1 MDQSEIINLWKAYD
15 KKLEASLMLNKS
27 NAIELT
33 KLKTKSLLSSM
44 TPLKIFT
51 IVVGMLWVF
60 VGATLISNLF
70 VHAYASVSP
79 FFLYSAVIQLLL
91 TAIAIAIYMY
101 QVVLIHQVDI
111 TDTLIKTQK
120 RLTQLKSS
128 TLWVARILLLQ
139 LPAWTTFYWSMDLFK
154 SGHLP
159 YIIINTAVTV
169 IALAIS
175 LWLFINIRYEN
186 REKKW
191 FKLIFQGKEWTPVI
205 KAIALQE
212 EIEVFEREQ

>member
-1 MDQSEIINLWKAYD
+1 
-15 KKLEASLMLNKS
+15 
-27 NAIELT
+27 
-33 KLKTKSLLSSM
+33 LLSSM

-51 IVVGMLWVF
+51 IIVGMLWVGIGGTI
-60 VGATLISNLF
+60 VVNLF

-79 FFLYSAVIQLLL
+79 FFLYSAAFQLLL
-91 TAIAIAIYMY
+91 TAIGIGIYLY
-101 QVVLIHQVDI
+101 QLVLIHQMDI

-139 LPAWTTFYWSMDLFK
+139 LPAWTTFYWSMDLIK

-159 YIIINTAVTV
+159 YIFLNSVVTL
-169 IALAIS
+169 LAIAVS

-191 FKLIFQGKEWTPVI
+191 FKLIFEGKEWTPVI
-205 KAIALQE
+205 KAIELHK
-212 EIEVFEREQ
+212 EIEAFERE

>member
-1 MDQSEIINLWKAYD
+1 MESSEIINIWKAYD
-15 KKLEASLMLNKS
+15 RKLEASLLLNKS

-33 KLKTKSLLSSM
+33 RLKTKSLLSSM

-51 IVVGMLWVF
+51 IIVGMLWVSIGGTL
-60 VGATLISNLF
+60 VGNLF

-79 FFLYSAVIQLLL
+79 FFLYSAAFQLLL
-91 TAIAIAIYMY
+91 TAIGIGIYLY
-101 QVVLIHQVDI
+101 QLVLIHQMDI
-111 TDTLIKTQK
+111 TDTLINTQR

-139 LPAWTTFYWSMDLFK
+139 LPAWTTFYWSMDLIK

-159 YIIINTAVTV
+159 YIFLNSVVTLIAIAV
-169 IALAIS
+169 S

-186 REKKW
+186 REKQW
-191 FKLIFQGKEWTPVI
+191 FKLIFEGKEWTPVI
-205 KAIALQE
+205 KAIELHK
-212 EIEVFEREQ
+212 EIEAFERE

>member
-15 KKLEASLMLNKS
+15 RKLEASLMLNKS
-27 NAIELT
+27 NAIEIT
-33 KLKTKSLLSSM
+33 RLKTKSLLSSM
-44 TPLKIFT
+44 TPLKLFT

-79 FFLYSAVIQLLL
+79 FFLYSAAFQLLL
-91 TAIAIAIYMY
+91 TAIGIGIYLY
-101 QVVLIHQVDI
+101 QLVLIHQMDI

-120 RLTQLKSS
+120 RLTHLKSS
-128 TLWVARILLLQ
+128 TLWVARILFLQ
-139 LPAWTTFYWSMDLFK
+139 LPAWTTFYWSMDLIK

-159 YIIINTAVTV
+159 YIFLNSVVTL
-169 IALAIS
+169 LAIAVS
-175 LWLFINIRYEN
+175 LWLFVNIRYEN

-191 FKLIFQGKEWTPVI
+191 FRLIFEGKEWTPVI
-205 KAIALQE
+205 KAIELHK
-212 EIEVFEREQ
+212 EIEAFERE

>member
-1 MDQSEIINLWKAYD
+1 MEQSEIINLWKAYD
-15 KKLEASLMLNKS
+15 RKLEASLMLNKS
-27 NAIELT
+27 NAIEIT
-33 KLKTKSLLSSM
+33 RLKTKSLLSSM
-44 TPLKIFT
+44 TPLKLFT

-79 FFLYSAVIQLLL
+79 FFLYSAAFQLLL
-91 TAIAIAIYMY
+91 TAIGIGIYLY
-101 QVVLIHQVDI
+101 QLVLIHQMDI

-128 TLWVARILLLQ
+128 TLWVARILFLQ
-139 LPAWTTFYWSMDLFK
+139 LPAWTTFYWSMDLIK

-159 YIIINTAVTV
+159 YIFLNSVVTL
-169 IALAIS
+169 LAIAVS

-191 FKLIFQGKEWTPVI
+191 FKLIFEGKEWTPVI
-205 KAIALQE
+205 KAIELHK
-212 EIEVFEREQ
+212 EIEAFERE

>member
-1 MDQSEIINLWKAYD
+1 MEQSEIINLWKAYD
-15 KKLEASLMLNKS
+15 RKLEASLMLNKS
-27 NAIELT
+27 NAIEIT
-33 KLKTKSLLSSM
+33 RLKTKSLLSSM
-44 TPLKIFT
+44 TPLKLFT

-60 VGATLISNLF
+60 VGVTLISNLF

-79 FFLYSAVIQLLL
+79 FFLYSAAFQLLL
-91 TAIAIAIYMY
+91 TAIGIGIYLY
-101 QVVLIHQVDI
+101 QLVLIHQMDI

-139 LPAWTTFYWSMDLFK
+139 LPAWTTFYWSMDLIK

-159 YIIINTAVTV
+159 YIFLNSVVTL
-169 IALAIS
+169 LAIAVS

-191 FKLIFQGKEWTPVI
+191 FKLIFEGKEWTPVI
-205 KAIALQE
+205 KAIELHK
-212 EIEVFEREQ
+212 EIEAFERE

>member
-15 KKLEASLMLNKS
+15 RKLEASLMLNKS
-27 NAIELT
+27 NAIEIT
-33 KLKTKSLLSSM
+33 RLKTKSLLSSM

-51 IVVGMLWVF
+51 IIVGMLWVSIGGTI
-60 VGATLISNLF
+60 VVNLF

-79 FFLYSAVIQLLL
+79 FFLYSAAFQLLL
-91 TAIAIAIYMY
+91 TAIGIGIYLY
-101 QVVLIHQVDI
+101 QLVLIHQMDI

-139 LPAWTTFYWSMDLFK
+139 LPAWTTFYWSMDLIK

-159 YIIINTAVTV
+159 YIFLNSVVTL
-169 IALAIS
+169 LAIAVS
-175 LWLFINIRYEN
+175 LWLFVNIRYEN

-191 FKLIFQGKEWTPVI
+191 FKLIFEGKEWTPVI
-205 KAIALQE
+205 KAIELHK
-212 EIEVFEREQ
+212 EIEAFERE

>member
-15 KKLEASLMLNKS
+15 RKLEASLMLNKS
-27 NAIELT
+27 NAIEIT
-33 KLKTKSLLSSM
+33 RLKTKSLLSSM

-51 IVVGMLWVF
+51 IIVGMLWVSIGGTI
-60 VGATLISNLF
+60 VVNLF

-79 FFLYSAVIQLLL
+79 FFLYSAAFQLLL
-91 TAIAIAIYMY
+91 TAIGIGIYLY
-101 QVVLIHQVDI
+101 QLVLIHQMDI

-139 LPAWTTFYWSMDLFK
+139 LPAWTTFYWSMDLIK

-159 YIIINTAVTV
+159 YIFLNSVVTL
-169 IALAIS
+169 LAIAVS

-191 FKLIFQGKEWTPVI
+191 FKLIFEGKEWTPVI
-205 KAIALQE
+205 KAIELHK
-212 EIEVFEREQ
+212 EIEAFERE

>member
-15 KKLEASLMLNKS
+15 RKLEASLMLNKS
-27 NAIELT
+27 NAIEIT
-33 KLKTKSLLSSM
+33 RLKTKSLLSSM

-51 IVVGMLWVF
+51 IIVGMLWVSIGGTI
-60 VGATLISNLF
+60 VVNLF

-79 FFLYSAVIQLLL
+79 FFLYSAAFQLLL
-91 TAIAIAIYMY
+91 TAIGIGIYLY
-101 QVVLIHQVDI
+101 QLVLIHQMDI

-120 RLTQLKSS
+120 RLTHLKSS
-128 TLWVARILLLQ
+128 TLWVARILFLQ
-139 LPAWTTFYWSMDLFK
+139 LPVWTTFYWSMDLIK

-159 YIIINTAVTV
+159 YIFLNSVVTL
-169 IALAIS
+169 LAIAVS

-191 FKLIFQGKEWTPVI
+191 FKLIFEGKEWTPVI
-205 KAIALQE
+205 KAIELHK
-212 EIEVFEREQ
+212 EIEAFERE

>member
-1 MDQSEIINLWKAYD
+1 MESSEIINIWKAYD
-15 KKLEASLMLNKS
+15 RKLEASLLLNKS

-33 KLKTKSLLSSM
+33 RLKTKSLLSSM

-51 IVVGMLWVF
+51 IIVGMLWVSIGGTL
-60 VGATLISNLF
+60 VGNLF

-79 FFLYSAVIQLLL
+79 FFLYSAAFQLLL
-91 TAIAIAIYMY
+91 TAIGIGIYLY
-101 QVVLIHQVDI
+101 QLVLIHQMDI

-139 LPAWTTFYWSMDLFK
+139 LPAWTTFYWSMDLIK

-159 YIIINTAVTV
+159 YIFLNSVVTL
-169 IALAIS
+169 LAIAVS

-191 FKLIFQGKEWTPVI
+191 FKLIFEGKEWTPVI
-205 KAIALQE
+205 KAIELHK
-212 EIEVFEREQ
+212 EIEAFERE

>member
-15 KKLEASLMLNKS
+15 RKLEASLMLNKS
-27 NAIELT
+27 NAIEIT
-33 KLKTKSLLSSM
+33 RLKTKSLLSSM

-51 IVVGMLWVF
+51 IIVGMLWVSIGGTI
-60 VGATLISNLF
+60 VVNLF
-70 VHAYASVSP
+70 VHAYTSVSP
-79 FFLYSAVIQLLL
+79 FFLYSAAFQLLL
-91 TAIAIAIYMY
+91 TAIGIGIYLY
-101 QVVLIHQVDI
+101 QLVLIHQMDI

-139 LPAWTTFYWSMDLFK
+139 LPAWTTFYWSMDLIK

-159 YIIINTAVTV
+159 YIFLNSVVTL
-169 IALAIS
+169 LAIAVS

-191 FKLIFQGKEWTPVI
+191 FKLIFEGKEWTPVI
-205 KAIALQE
+205 KAIELHK
-212 EIEVFEREQ
+212 EIEAFERE

>member
-15 KKLEASLMLNKS
+15 RKLEASLMLNKS
-27 NAIELT
+27 NAIEIT
-33 KLKTKSLLSSM
+33 RLKTKSLLSSM

-51 IVVGMLWVF
+51 IIVGMLWVSIGGTI
-60 VGATLISNLF
+60 VVNLF
-70 VHAYASVSP
+70 VHAYTSVSP
-79 FFLYSAVIQLLL
+79 FFLYSAAFQLLL
-91 TAIAIAIYMY
+91 TAIGIGIYLY
-101 QVVLIHQVDI
+101 QLVLIHQMDI

-128 TLWVARILLLQ
+128 TLWVARILFLQ
-139 LPAWTTFYWSMDLFK
+139 LPVWTTFYWSMDLIK

-159 YIIINTAVTV
+159 YIFLNSVVTL
-169 IALAIS
+169 LAIAVS

-191 FKLIFQGKEWTPVI
+191 FRLIFEGKEWTPVI
-205 KAIALQE
+205 KAIELHK
-212 EIEVFEREQ
+212 EIEAFERE

>member
-15 KKLEASLMLNKS
+15 RKLEASLMLNKS
-27 NAIELT
+27 NAIEIT
-33 KLKTKSLLSSM
+33 RLKTKSLLSSM
-44 TPLKIFT
+44 TPLKLFT

-79 FFLYSAVIQLLL
+79 FFLYSAAFQLLL
-91 TAIAIAIYMY
+91 TAIGIGIYLY
-101 QVVLIHQVDI
+101 QLVLIHQMDI

-128 TLWVARILLLQ
+128 TLWVARILFLQ
-139 LPAWTTFYWSMDLFK
+139 LPAWTTFYWSMDLIK

-159 YIIINTAVTV
+159 YIFLNSVVTL
-169 IALAIS
+169 LAIAVS

-191 FKLIFQGKEWTPVI
+191 FKLIFEGKEWTPVI
-205 KAIALQE
+205 KAIELHK
-212 EIEVFEREQ
+212 EIEAFERE

>member
-15 KKLEASLMLNKS
+15 RKLEASLMLNKS
-27 NAIELT
+27 NAIEIT
-33 KLKTKSLLSSM
+33 RLKTKSLLSSM
-44 TPLKIFT
+44 TPLKLFT

-79 FFLYSAVIQLLL
+79 FFLYSAAFQLLL
-91 TAIAIAIYMY
+91 TAIGIGIYLY
-101 QVVLIHQVDI
+101 QLVLIHQMDI

-120 RLTQLKSS
+120 RLTHLKSS
-128 TLWVARILLLQ
+128 TLWVARILFLQ
-139 LPAWTTFYWSMDLFK
+139 LPVWTTFYWSMDLIK

-159 YIIINTAVTV
+159 YIFLNSVVTL
-169 IALAIS
+169 LAIAVS

-191 FKLIFQGKEWTPVI
+191 FKLIFEGKEWTPVI
-205 KAIALQE
+205 KAIELHK
-212 EIEVFEREQ
+212 EIEAFERE

>member
-15 KKLEASLMLNKS
+15 RKLEASLMLNKS
-27 NAIELT
+27 NAIEIT
-33 KLKTKSLLSSM
+33 RLKTKSLLSSM

-51 IVVGMLWVF
+51 IIVGMLWVGIGGTI
-60 VGATLISNLF
+60 VVNLF

-79 FFLYSAVIQLLL
+79 FFLYSAAFQLLL
-91 TAIAIAIYMY
+91 TAIGIGIYLY
-101 QVVLIHQVDI
+101 QLVLIHQMDI
-111 TDTLIKTQK
+111 TDTLINTQK

-128 TLWVARILLLQ
+128 TLWVARILFLQ
-139 LPAWTTFYWSMDLFK
+139 LPAWTTFYWSMDLIK

-159 YIIINTAVTV
+159 YIFLNSVVTL
-169 IALAIS
+169 LAIAFS

-191 FKLIFQGKEWTPVI
+191 FKLIFEGKEWTPVI
-205 KAIALQE
+205 KAIELHK
-212 EIEVFEREQ
+212 EIEAFERE

>member
-1 MDQSEIINLWKAYD
+1 MEQSEIINLWKAYD
-15 KKLEASLMLNKS
+15 RKLEASLMLNKS
-27 NAIELT
+27 NAIGLT
-33 KLKTKSLLSSM
+33 RLKTKSLLSSM
-44 TPLKIFT
+44 TPLKLFT

-79 FFLYSAVIQLLL
+79 FFLYSAAFQLLL
-91 TAIAIAIYMY
+91 TAIGIGIYLY
-101 QVVLIHQVDI
+101 QLVLIHQMDI

-139 LPAWTTFYWSMDLFK
+139 LPAWTTFYWSMDLIK

-159 YIIINTAVTV
+159 YIFLNSVVTL
-169 IALAIS
+169 LAIAFS

-191 FKLIFQGKEWTPVI
+191 FKLIFEGKEWTPVI
-205 KAIALQE
+205 KAIELHK
-212 EIEVFEREQ
+212 EIEAFERE

>member
-15 KKLEASLMLNKS
+15 RKLEASLMLNKS
-27 NAIELT
+27 NAIEIT
-33 KLKTKSLLSSM
+33 RLKTKSLLSSM

-51 IVVGMLWVF
+51 IIVGMLWVGIGGTI
-60 VGATLISNLF
+60 VVNLF

-79 FFLYSAVIQLLL
+79 FFLYSAAFQLLL
-91 TAIAIAIYMY
+91 TAIGIGIYLY
-101 QVVLIHQVDI
+101 QLVLIHQMDI

-120 RLTQLKSS
+120 RLTHLKSS

-139 LPAWTTFYWSMDLFK
+139 LPAWTTFYWSMDLIK

-159 YIIINTAVTV
+159 YIFLNSVVTL
-169 IALAIS
+169 LAIAVS
-175 LWLFINIRYEN
+175 LWLFVNIRYEN

-191 FKLIFQGKEWTPVI
+191 FRLIFEGKEWTPVI
-205 KAIALQE
+205 KAIELHK
-212 EIEVFEREQ
+212 EIEAFERE

>member
-1 MDQSEIINLWKAYD
+1 MEQSEIINLWKAYD
-15 KKLEASLMLNKS
+15 RKLEASLMLNKS
-27 NAIELT
+27 NAIEIT
-33 KLKTKSLLSSM
+33 RLKTKSLLSSM

-51 IVVGMLWVF
+51 IIVGMLWVGIGGTI
-60 VGATLISNLF
+60 VVNLF

-79 FFLYSAVIQLLL
+79 FFLYSAAFQLLL
-91 TAIAIAIYMY
+91 TAIGIGIYLFLL
-101 QVVLIHQVDI
+101 VLIHQMDI

-139 LPAWTTFYWSMDLFK
+139 LPAWTTFYWSMDLIK

-159 YIIINTAVTV
+159 YIFLNSVVTL
-169 IALAIS
+169 LAIAVS

-191 FKLIFQGKEWTPVI
+191 FKLIFEGKEWTPVI
-205 KAIALQE
+205 KAIELHK
-212 EIEVFEREQ
+212 EIEAFERE

>member
-1 MDQSEIINLWKAYD
+1 MEQSEIINLWKAYER
-15 KKLEASLMLNKS
+15 KLEASLMLNKS
-27 NAIELT
+27 NAIEIT
-33 KLKTKSLLSSM
+33 RLKTKSLLSSM
-44 TPLKIFT
+44 TPLKLFT

-79 FFLYSAVIQLLL
+79 FFLYSAAFQLLL
-91 TAIAIAIYMY
+91 TAIGIGIYLY
-101 QVVLIHQVDI
+101 QLVLIHQMDI
-111 TDTLIKTQK
+111 TDTLINTQK

-128 TLWVARILLLQ
+128 TLWVARILFLQ
-139 LPAWTTFYWSMDLFK
+139 LPAWTTFYWSMDLIK

-159 YIIINTAVTV
+159 YIFLNSVVTL
-169 IALAIS
+169 LAIAFS

-191 FKLIFQGKEWTPVI
+191 FKLIFEGKEWTPVI
-205 KAIALQE
+205 KAIELHK
-212 EIEVFEREQ
+212 EIEAFERE

>member
-1 MDQSEIINLWKAYD
+1 MEQSEIINLWKAYD
-15 KKLEASLMLNKS
+15 RKLEASLMLNKS
-27 NAIELT
+27 NAIEIT
-33 KLKTKSLLSSM
+33 RLKTKSLLSSM

-51 IVVGMLWVF
+51 IIVGMLWVSIGGTI
-60 VGATLISNLF
+60 VVNLF

-79 FFLYSAVIQLLL
+79 FFLYSAAFQLLL
-91 TAIAIAIYMY
+91 TAIGIGIYLY
-101 QVVLIHQVDI
+101 QLVLIHQMDI

-139 LPAWTTFYWSMDLFK
+139 LPAWTTFYWSMDLIK

-159 YIIINTAVTV
+159 YIFLNSVVTL
-169 IALAIS
+169 LAIAVS

-191 FKLIFQGKEWTPVI
+191 FKLIFEGKEWTPVI
-205 KAIALQE
+205 KAIELHK
-212 EIEVFEREQ
+212 EIEAFERE

>member
-15 KKLEASLMLNKS
+15 RKLEASLMLNKS
-27 NAIELT
+27 NAIEIT
-33 KLKTKSLLSSM
+33 RLKTKSLLSSM

-51 IVVGMLWVF
+51 IIVGMLWVGIGGTI
-60 VGATLISNLF
+60 VVNLF

-79 FFLYSAVIQLLL
+79 FFLYSAAFQLLL
-91 TAIAIAIYMY
+91 TAIGIGIYLY
-101 QVVLIHQVDI
+101 QLVLIHQMDI

-120 RLTQLKSS
+120 RLTHLKSS
-128 TLWVARILLLQ
+128 TLWVARILFLQ
-139 LPAWTTFYWSMDLFK
+139 LPVWTTFYWSMDLIK

-159 YIIINTAVTV
+159 YIFLNSVVTL
-169 IALAIS
+169 LAIAVS

-191 FKLIFQGKEWTPVI
+191 FKLIFEGKEWTPVI
-205 KAIALQE
+205 KAIELHK
-212 EIEVFEREQ
+212 EIEAFERE

>member
-15 KKLEASLMLNKS
+15 RKLEASLMLNKS
-27 NAIELT
+27 NAIEIT
-33 KLKTKSLLSSM
+33 RLKTKSLLSSM

-51 IVVGMLWVF
+51 IIVGMLWVGIGGTI
-60 VGATLISNLF
+60 VVNLF

-79 FFLYSAVIQLLL
+79 FFLYSAAFQLLL
-91 TAIAIAIYMY
+91 TAIGIGIYLY
-101 QVVLIHQVDI
+101 QLVLIHQMDI

-120 RLTQLKSS
+120 RLTHLKSS

-139 LPAWTTFYWSMDLFK
+139 LPAWTTFYWSMDLIK

-159 YIIINTAVTV
+159 YIFLNSVVTL
-169 IALAIS
+169 LAIAVS

-191 FKLIFQGKEWTPVI
+191 FKLIFEGKEWTPVI
-205 KAIALQE
+205 KAIELHK
-212 EIEVFEREQ
+212 EIEAFERE

>member
-1 MDQSEIINLWKAYD
+1 MEQSEIINLWKAYD
-15 KKLEASLMLNKS
+15 RKLEASLMLNKS
-27 NAIELT
+27 NAIEIT
-33 KLKTKSLLSSM
+33 RLKTKSLLSSM
-44 TPLKIFT
+44 TPLKLFT

-79 FFLYSAVIQLLL
+79 FFLYSAAFQLLL
-91 TAIAIAIYMY
+91 TAIGIGIYLY
-101 QVVLIHQVDI
+101 QLVLIHQMDI

-139 LPAWTTFYWSMDLFK
+139 LPAWTTFYWSMDLIK

-159 YIIINTAVTV
+159 YIFLNSVVTL
-169 IALAIS
+169 LAIAFS

-191 FKLIFQGKEWTPVI
+191 FKLIFEGKEWTPVI
-205 KAIALQE
+205 KAIELHK
-212 EIEVFEREQ
+212 EIEAFERE

>member
-15 KKLEASLMLNKS
+15 RKLEASLMLNKS
-27 NAIELT
+27 NAIEIT
-33 KLKTKSLLSSM
+33 RLKTKSLLSSM

-51 IVVGMLWVF
+51 IIVGMLWVGIGGTI
-60 VGATLISNLF
+60 VVNLF

-79 FFLYSAVIQLLL
+79 FFLYSAAFQLLL
-91 TAIAIAIYMY
+91 TAIGIGIYLY
-101 QVVLIHQVDI
+101 QLVLIHQMDI

-139 LPAWTTFYWSMDLFK
+139 LPAWTTFYWSMDLIK

-159 YIIINTAVTV
+159 YIFLNSVVTL
-169 IALAIS
+169 LAIAFS

-191 FKLIFQGKEWTPVI
+191 FKLIFEGKEWTPVI
-205 KAIALQE
+205 KAIELHK
-212 EIEVFEREQ
+212 EIEAFERE

>member
-15 KKLEASLMLNKS
+15 RKLEASLMLNKS
-27 NAIELT
+27 NAIEIT
-33 KLKTKSLLSSM
+33 RLKTKSLLSSM

-51 IVVGMLWVF
+51 IIVGMLWVGIGGTI
-60 VGATLISNLF
+60 VVNLF

-79 FFLYSAVIQLLL
+79 FFLYSAAFQLLL
-91 TAIAIAIYMY
+91 TAIGIGIYLY
-101 QVVLIHQVDI
+101 QLVLIHQMDI

-128 TLWVARILLLQ
+128 TLWVARILFLQ
-139 LPAWTTFYWSMDLFK
+139 LPVWTTFYWSMDLIK

-159 YIIINTAVTV
+159 YIFLNSVVTL
-169 IALAIS
+169 LAIAVS

-191 FKLIFQGKEWTPVI
+191 FKLIFEGKEWTPVI
-205 KAIALQE
+205 KAIELHK
-212 EIEVFEREQ
+212 EIEAFERE

>member
-15 KKLEASLMLNKS
+15 RKLEASLMLNKS

-33 KLKTKSLLSSM
+33 RLKTKSLLSSM

-51 IVVGMLWVF
+51 IIVGMLWVF
-60 VGATLISNLF
+60 IGGTIVVNLF

-79 FFLYSAVIQLLL
+79 FFLYSAAFQLLL
-91 TAIAIAIYMY
+91 TAIAIVIYLY
-101 QVVLIHQVDI
+101 QLVLIHQVDI

-128 TLWVARILLLQ
+128 TLWVARILFLQ
-139 LPAWTTFYWSMDLFK
+139 LPAWTTFYLSMGMFE
-154 SGHLP
+154 SGNLP
-159 YIIINTAVTV
+159 YILINSTVTLL
-169 IALAIS
+169 ALGIS
-175 LWLFINIRYEN
+175 VWLFVNIRYAN

-191 FKLIFQGKEWTPVI
+191 FKLIFEGKEWTPVI
-205 KAIALQE
+205 KAIELHE
-212 EIEVFEREQ
+212 EIEAFEKE

>member
-15 KKLEASLMLNKS
+15 RKLEASLMLNKS
-27 NAIELT
+27 NAIEIT
-33 KLKTKSLLSSM
+33 RLKTKSLLSSM
-44 TPLKIFT
+44 TPLKLFT

-79 FFLYSAVIQLLL
+79 FFLYSAAFQLLL
-91 TAIAIAIYMY
+91 TAIGIGIYLY
-101 QVVLIHQVDI
+101 QLVLIHQMDI

-139 LPAWTTFYWSMDLFK
+139 LPAWTTFYWSMDLIK

-159 YIIINTAVTV
+159 YIFLNSVVTL
-169 IALAIS
+169 LAIAVS

-191 FKLIFQGKEWTPVI
+191 FKLIFEGKEWTPVI
-205 KAIALQE
+205 KAIELHK
-212 EIEVFEREQ
+212 EIEAFERE